1 MPKSQ
6 DRILTTHVGSL
17 VRPPELSRYIEA
29 IDNGVKVDQ
38 AAFDR
43 CLADFVADVVKR
55 QQQAGVDVVSDGE
68 FGKFRSW
75 SFYVLDRLGGIEER
89 AVEAARGAGRDQ
101 LMFPDFYAEYFP
113 TQKLPKRG
121 TAVCVGPITYKGQA
135 AVQKDIAVFKAAL
148 KGAAV
153 ADAFLPVVAPA
164 SAVPRHKNEY
174 YKDDEEFLFKL
185 AEALREEYQAIVD
198 AGLMVQI
205 DDAFLPYM
213 YDVAFAAS
221 ELEQYRKWAAVRIEA
236 LNHAIAGLPEERIR
250 YHICWGSFNT
260 PHVTDV
266 PLRDIVDLVLESE
279 SRRLLHRDGKSAA
292 RARVA
297 GVGKREI
304 ARRPQAHSRRHQ
316 PCHQCRRTSRTGR
329 RAIDAAGAAGRA
341 GERLG
346 RHRLRLCPD
355 APRAARSPLD
365 HVGEIGGA
373 RRGRAAGVA
382 GIVGQESGLALAP
395 VQLCASSLIRQPHII
410 LGEHRHRRL
419 RAEQVVELGELDFLV
434 ERAFGNPVQQHGHP
448 P

>member
-1 MPKSQ
+1 MPTSQ

-17 VRPPELSRYIEA
+17 VRPPELTRYIEA
-29 IDNGVKVDQ
+29 IDNGVKVDH

-43 CLADFVADVVKR
+43 CLADSVADVIKR

-101 LMFPDFYAEYFP
+101 QIFADFYAEYFP

-121 TAVCVGPITYKGQA
+121 TVVCVGPLTYKGHA
-135 AVQKDIAVFKAAL
+135 AVQKDIEVFKAGL
-148 KGAAV
+148 KGAPV

-185 AEALREEYQAIVD
+185 AEALREEYKAVVD

-213 YDVAFAAS
+213 YDVAFAADQ
-221 ELEQYRKWAAVRIEA
+221 LEQYRKWAAVRIEA
-236 LNHAIAGLPEERIR
+236 LNHAIEGLPEDRIR

-266 PLRDIVDLVLESE
+266 PLKDIVDLMLPVKAGGYCIEMGN
-279 SRRLLHRDGKSAA
+279 RRHEHEW
-292 RARVA
+292 VA
-297 GVGKREI
+297 GVGKCET
-304 ARRPQAHSRRHQ
+304 AARPQAHSRRHQ
-316 PCHQCRRTSRTGR
+316 PLDQCRRASGARC
-329 RAIDAAGAAGRA
+329 RAI
-341 GERLG
+341 
-346 RHRLRLCPD
+346 D
-355 APRAARSPLD
+355 APRAARRTGERVRWHRLRLRAIALCAARASLD
-365 HVGEIGGA
+365 HVGEA
-373 RRGRAAGVA
+373 RCAGRRRAARIA
-382 GIVGQESGLALAP
+382 RIVGPEGCLNGDVPQS
-395 VQLCASSLIRQPHII
+395 RN
-410 LGEHRHRRL
+410 R
-419 RAEQVVELGELDFLV
+419 
-434 ERAFGNPVQQHGHP
+434 
-448 P
+448 